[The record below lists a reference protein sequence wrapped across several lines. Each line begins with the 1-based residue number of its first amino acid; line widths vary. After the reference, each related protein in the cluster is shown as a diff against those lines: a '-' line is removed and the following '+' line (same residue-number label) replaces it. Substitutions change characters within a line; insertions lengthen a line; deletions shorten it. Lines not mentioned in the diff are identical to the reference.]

1 MGGGRTALAKDDS
14 GLSSLLIKG
23 YSDKGLKWGHHKD
36 RAVHEGPGQKGGRD
50 VVEGS
55 GEGKKIAST

>member
-1 MGGGRTALAKDDS
+1 M
-14 GLSSLLIKG
+14 IKG

-36 RAVHEGPGQKGGRD
+36 RAVHEEPGQKGGRD

-55 GEGKKIAST
+55 GEGKKIVST